1 MSETPAKTKNKM
13 LEVLLALL
21 AGFILGMIFCA
32 IKLPLPAPP
41 ALAGVMGIVGIFLG
55 GAAWKLIAER
65 VLQQ

>member
-1 MSETPAKTKNKM
+1 MPAKPAKPKNM
-13 LEVLLALL
+13 IIEVFLALL

-55 GAAWKLIAER
+55 GATWKLISER
-65 VLQQ
+65 VLQ